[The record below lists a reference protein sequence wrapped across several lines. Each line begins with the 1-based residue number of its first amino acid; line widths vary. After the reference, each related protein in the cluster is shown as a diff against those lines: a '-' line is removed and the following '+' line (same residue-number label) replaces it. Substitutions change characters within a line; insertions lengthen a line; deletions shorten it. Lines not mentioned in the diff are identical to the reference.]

1 MQENRILLKG
11 KVETVYQALYRKY
24 RPQVFDDVVGQEHIT
39 TTLRNE
45 IAAGRPA
52 HAYLFMGSR
61 GTGKTTC
68 SKIVAKAVNCLSP
81 REGNPCGECDICRGI
96 DNGSVVDVVEIDAA
110 SNNGVDNIRD
120 LRDEAG
126 FTPNLAKYRVYII
139 DEVHMLSMGAF
150 NALLKIMEEP
160 PPHVIFILATTEA
173 HKVPATILSRCQRFD
188 FRRIP
193 SPVIAA
199 RLEKVAAEE
208 GIPLEGDAALLIA
221 RMADGGMRDA
231 LSLLDLCSSH
241 GGPITVEAV
250 REVCGL
256 ADQDYLFQL
265 GDAIAGRDGGAL
277 LELLQKL
284 SGLGVEYDRL
294 CDQMIA
300 HYRNLMVA
308 KSSQRPEELILCL
321 PEQLEDYRRQADRF
335 RMGEIIGGLEVLQEA
350 QSAMSRTPS
359 RKTVLEM
366 AAIRLCDPALALGKD
381 QLLERISRL
390 EAQVAALAA
399 GRPAGQTAE
408 GPRPAPARETYRP
421 AKEAVPPRPPQRKPS
436 GAEEEKPA
444 PFPEWTQVLELLK
457 QRNGPL
463 HGFLAGS
470 SAYLAGSRVLIDSRN
485 TMFLNLVRTNAQAK
499 EDIRLCIAQVTGKTC
514 GIGPYTAPAPSA
526 PAENSEL
533 DSLLARAKEAG
544 VDVSMK

>member
-1 MQENRILLKG
+1 M
-11 KVETVYQALYRKY
+11 YQALYRKY
-24 RPQVFDDVVGQEHIT
+24 RPQVFDDVVGQEPIT

-68 SKIVAKAVNCLSP
+68 SKIVAKAVNCLHP
-81 REGNPCGECDICRGI
+81 QDGNPCGECEICRGI

-110 SNNGVDNIRD
+110 SNNGVDNIRE
-120 LRDEAG
+120 LRDEAA
-126 FTPNLAKYRVYII
+126 FTPNLARYRVYII

-188 FRRIP
+188 FRRI
-193 SPVIAA
+193 SSETIAA
-199 RLEKVAAEE
+199 RLQAVARQEE
-208 GIPLEGDAALLIA
+208 LPLHEDAALLIA

-241 GGPITVEAV
+241 GGEITVESV
-250 REVCGL
+250 RQVCGL
-256 ADQDYLFQL
+256 ADQEYLFQL
-265 GDAIAGRDGGAL
+265 GETIANRDTGAL
-277 LELLQKL
+277 LELIQRLG
-284 SGLGVEYDRL
+284 GLAVEYDRL
-294 CDQMIA
+294 CEQLIG

-308 KSSQRPEELILCL
+308 KSAQNPADLILCL

-335 RMGEIIGGLEVLQEA
+335 KMGEIIDGLGILQEA
-350 QSAMSRTPS
+350 MAAMSRTPS

-366 AAIRLCDPALALGKD
+366 AAVRLCDPSLATGNG
-381 QLLERISRL
+381 QLLERIARL
-390 EAQVAALAA
+390 ESQLAALMAGQGVPPTVRQAPPPAA
-399 GRPAGQTAE
+399 EPKPAEPQPQPVRRPASPAGGEEPVFFE
-408 GPRPAPARETYRP
+408 GWP
-421 AKEAVPPRPPQRKPS
+421 
-436 GAEEEKPA
+436 
-444 PFPEWTQVLELLK
+444 QVLELLK
-457 QRNGPL
+457 QKNGPL

-470 SAYLAGSRVLIDSRN
+470 TAYLAGGRVLINSRN
-485 TMFLNLVRTNAQAK
+485 TMFLELVRSNAQAK
-499 EDIRLCIAQVTGKTC
+499 EDIRACILQVTGRTY
-514 GIGPYTAPAPSA
+514 GIGPYTAPAA
-526 PAENSEL
+526 EATQENSEL

-544 VDVSMK
+544 VDVSIK

>member
-1 MQENRILLKG
+1 MKA
-11 KVETVYQALYRKY
+11 VYQALYRKY

-81 REGNPCGECDICRGI
+81 RDGNPCGECEICRGI
-96 DNGSVVDVVEIDAA
+96 DSGSVVDVVEIDAA

-193 SPVIAA
+193 SQVIAG
-199 RLEKVAAEE
+199 RLERVAREE
-208 GIPLEGDAALLIA
+208 NLPLNEDAALLIA

-241 GGPITVEAV
+241 GGEITVEAV
-250 REVCGL
+250 RQVCGL
-256 ADQDYLFQL
+256 ADQEYLFQL
-265 GDAIAGRDGGAL
+265 GDAIADRDTGAL
-277 LELLQKL
+277 LELIQRL
-284 SGLGVEYDRL
+284 GGGGVEYDRL
-294 CDQMIA
+294 CEQMIT

-308 KSSQRPEELILCL
+308 KSSQSPGELILCL
-321 PEQLEDYRRQADRF
+321 PEQLETYRRQADRF
-335 RMGEIIGGLEVLQEA
+335 RMGEIIAGLEILQDA

-359 RKTVLEM
+359 RRTVLEM
-366 AAIRLCDPALALGKD
+366 AAVRLCDPSLAFGKD
-381 QLLERISRL
+381 QLLERISKL
-390 EAQVAALAA
+390 ESQVAALSA
-399 GRPAGQTAE
+399 GRPAAPAAVPAADKPAKQRPSQPPARTPE
-408 GPRPAPARETYRP
+408 PAPSAG
-421 AKEAVPPRPPQRKPS
+421 S
-436 GAEEEKPA
+436 GGEEKPVFFEDW
-444 PFPEWTQVLELLK
+444 PKVLEFLK

-514 GIGPYTAPAPSA
+514 GIGPYTPPVQTEPAH
-526 PAENSEL
+526 NSEL

-544 VDVSMK
+544 VDVSIK